1 MKEDTERLQLEKSD
15 SENILKM
22 AMTDYKTT
30 TEQLEWYSGLREELA
45 KYGIPVNDVSHL
57 AKMIDGVKALGYDP
71 VKITNEISNLEVL
84 RIQYKNYQSWI
95 PTAKNQLEGLGQTRS
110 ALEQLIQSHRQTLSI
125 YNELE
130 SFGFGLKELKLLYH
144 TVDEISIANNIP
156 IGDGVKK
163 FLKDVDDNY
172 DDRLGFASK
181 VEKLDLEITRLT
193 QQLNGLRVQLSVH
206 PLVGQVLLRLVQNGL
221 NEEEIIAIADLIKND
236 FSSRRDPST
245 RQGQSLIDDVRQ
257 YGSIKSTNYYLG
269 EQADKLKKEVSSLQ
283 TEQIDLQSKNHKL
296 IYSLQY
302 SKKILDFFQES
313 IDSLEKE
320 AVRLF
325 SFTTVVSM
333 SFLISIN
340 RSDGLKKL
348 QDPNPRDEFESLR
361 QSARG
366 EKTDLLSLKKSV
378 AKAIEL
384 LLLSMS
390 RKDIH

>member
-1 MKEDTERLQLEKSD
+1 
-15 SENILKM
+15 M

-30 TEQLEWYSGLREELA
+30 TEQLEWYSELREELD

-57 AKMIDGVKALGYDP
+57 AKVIDGVTALGYDP
-71 VKITNEISNLEVL
+71 VKITNQISNLEVL
-84 RIQYKNYQSWI
+84 RIEYKSYQSWI
-95 PTAKNQLEGLGQTRS
+95 PTAKNELEGLDQTRS
-110 ALEQLIQSHRQTLSI
+110 AIEQLIQSHRQTLSI

-130 SFGFGLKELKLLYH
+130 SFGFGLKELKILYH
-144 TVDEISIANNIP
+144 VVDEISIANKIS

-172 DDRLGFASK
+172 DDLLGFASK
-181 VEKLDLEITRLT
+181 VEELSSEITRLT

-206 PLVGQVLLRLVQNGL
+206 PLVGPALLRLVQNGL
-221 NEEEIIAIADLIKND
+221 NEEQIIAIADLIKND

-245 RQGQSLIDDVRQ
+245 RTGQSLIDDVRQ
-257 YGSIKSTNYYLG
+257 YGSIKSTLYYLG
-269 EQADKLKKEVSSLQ
+269 EQADKLKKEISSLQ
-283 TEQIDLQSKNHKL
+283 TEQIDLQSKNYKL

-302 SKKILDFFQES
+302 SKKILDYFQES

-340 RSDGLKKL
+340 RKKL
-348 QDPNPRDEFESLR
+348 QDTNSGDEFESLR

-366 EKTDLLSLKKSV
+366 ELTDLLRLKKSV
-378 AKAIEL
+378 IKAIEL
-384 LLLSMS
+384 LLLSIS
-390 RKDIH
+390 QKDYKLTRALTEARLMLLRDTNVIG